1 LKRLKK
7 KHPIV
12 YDILMHYG
20 PVLLALIIGLIRQG
34 GHREMT
40 PRAIKSERKNFS
52 RKYNVPQKYV
62 KEYVKRE
69 LKKQGGDLAAW
80 AGRF

>member
-1 LKRLKK
+1 MKRLEK
-7 KHPIV
+7 KHPIA
-12 YDILMHYG
+12 YDVFMHYG
-20 PVLLALIIGLIRQG
+20 PVLLAAIIQLILQG

-40 PRAIKSERKNFS
+40 PQAIKSEIKNFS
-52 RKYNVPQKYV
+52 RKYNIQQKNV

-69 LKKQGGDLAAW
+69 LRRRGGGLAAW